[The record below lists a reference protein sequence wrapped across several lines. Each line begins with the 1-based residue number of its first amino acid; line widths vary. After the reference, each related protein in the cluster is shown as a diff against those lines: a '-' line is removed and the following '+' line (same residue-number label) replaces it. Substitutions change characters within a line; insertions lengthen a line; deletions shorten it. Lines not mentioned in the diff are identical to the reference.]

1 FAQHVLLG
9 GRDRL
14 ERLASREKRRNS
26 TGLGLC
32 PPGGRLGPGV
42 RCRWAGERLRPG
54 VRRAG
59 ERLRPGVRRA
69 GKRLRRK
76 IGRGERQGVRAIGRC
91 RGFGRR
97 RNGRRFG
104 RLRKGFGRGGGG
116 DRGLRRFAFAAPLPV
131 LVRRLGRG
139 GGGTVGAGDRI
150 P

>member
-1 FAQHVLLG
+1 
-9 GRDRL
+9 
-14 ERLASREKRRNS
+14 
-26 TGLGLC
+26 
-32 PPGGRLGPGV
+32 
-42 RCRWAGERLRPG
+42 
-54 VRRAG
+54 
-59 ERLRPGVRRA
+59 
-69 GKRLRRK
+69 K

-150 P
+150 PGVGKGRGRTIGLVGRGDRIGQPLGGRVRLVGSRDARVAAARCRVGRRDCVVAAN